1 MLTCGLVRSN
11 FALATWAPP
20 HYLLTRWNLS
30 CRCWLALPGDDRGHV
45 AGAPKRLLLASDL
58 LDDLVGDVLRNL
70 GVRVELHRVRR
81 LTRGLGPQVANVPEH
96 LGQGHKGVDDHVT
109 VTLLLSLDL
118 AAPAVEVADDGAEER
133 LGSRDLD
140 REHRLQQHGLGLARG
155 LLE

>member
-81 LTRGLGPQVANVPEH
+81 LTGGLGPQIANVPEH
-96 LGQGHKGVDDHVT
+96 LGQRYQRIDDPVAGALGHVVHLAASGVDVADHVT
-109 VTLLLSLDL
+109 QVGLR
-118 AAPAVEVADDGAEER
+118 GH
-133 LGSRDLD
+133 DLD
-140 REHRLQQHGLGLARG
+140 REHRLQ
-155 LLE
+155 